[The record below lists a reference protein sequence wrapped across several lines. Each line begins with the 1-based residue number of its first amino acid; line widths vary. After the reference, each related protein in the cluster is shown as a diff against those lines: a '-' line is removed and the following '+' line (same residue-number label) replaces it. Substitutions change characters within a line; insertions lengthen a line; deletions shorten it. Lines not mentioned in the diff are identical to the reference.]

1 MVNDKTHAKN
11 LADVNLVFLL
21 PIPQGNNI
29 EIKVEQSQC
38 SFYLNQKIVEQI
50 QQAQKTGLS
59 LNIPP
64 RLLIHLWY
72 CTCFQHNFVP
82 HRRVK
87 ESKNK
92 STSSYL
98 IFLMNI
104 VRTLRSKYLQN
115 QTSLQIGCTF
125 NSYYSQQ
132 ELTTE
137 DYQEKDCLLQSIV
150 LFYGDVIQ
158 KVKKDF
164 LQNNAN
170 LITIISAH
178 YWLVDQLL
186 SSLRNNLNMLVW
198 EFASLFPSGFLVSKI
213 NALNIFNSSSG
224 IIWLILIWL
233 GLALFVATS
242 RYILFKQLQKVV
254 AINYKYLNWLAWIIS
269 CIIPAIAIFLTQ
281 EIQAIDIILFPII
294 SAFVPVLIRQS
305 LSLIWPQIFQL
316 ILRRVL

>member
-1 MVNDKTHAKN
+1 
-11 LADVNLVFLL
+11 
-21 PIPQGNNI
+21 
-29 EIKVEQSQC
+29 
-38 SFYLNQKIVEQI
+38 
-50 QQAQKTGLS
+50 
-59 LNIPP
+59 
-64 RLLIHLWY
+64 
-72 CTCFQHNFVP
+72 
-82 HRRVK
+82 
-87 ESKNK
+87 
-92 STSSYL
+92 
-98 IFLMNI
+98 MNI
-104 VRTLRSKYLQN
+104 LRIFRSKYLQN

-254 AINYKYLNWLAWIIS
+254 AINYKYLNWLAWGIS

-281 EIQAIDIILFPII
+281 EIQAIDIIFFPII